1 MNIILVIIRHM
12 TKITKCPIFLDA
24 MNLKKA
30 SKSHFLM
37 VLWLNTLCP
46 LLITLYKLMKLVPPC
61 DLKFFFQYDIW
72 SCWAGIYVCFADIN

>member
-46 LLITLYKLMKLVPPC
+46 SLLITLNVEFDFVGEKGKIHRVIL
-61 DLKFFFQYDIW
+61 FNQ
-72 SCWAGIYVCFADIN
+72 S